1 MTTETSKPYRLRLP
15 GPTEVPERVRMA
27 TARPIYNHRGSEFAA
42 LLSDVADLVRPV
54 MGTKNDVMTFAS
66 SGTGVME
73 ASLANIV
80 VPGDKILVLNNGQWG
95 ERFIGIAKALGL
107 ADGLDEIKVTW
118 GEAISED
125 VLKAKMAETD
135 YAAVVAVHN
144 ESSTGTAADLRE
156 IGAAVAETDAV
167 LIVDTV
173 SGLGGMEMRQ
183 DDWGVDV
190 LVTASQKALMCPP
203 GLGLVSVSEKA
214 WARIND
220 GRARACFYWE
230 FGKAR
235 EWAQKGQT
243 AFTPPVSLIY
253 GLHEALKMMHEEGL
267 DQVLARH
274 KKLSHALQVG
284 VAALGLPLFP
294 TSPMTSNTVGVFT
307 VPDGID
313 GTAIIK
319 RMYEDFG
326 SVIAGARNMYRGKM
340 IRIGTMGTVSA
351 DDILTDLTHLGT
363 VLSAMGVDVD
373 PDAGVAAARA
383 VL

>member
-1 MTTETSKPYRLRLP
+1 MTTTTEKPYRLRLP
-15 GPTEVPERVRMA
+15 GPTTVPERIRMA

-42 LLSDVADLVRPV
+42 LLNEVADLTRPI
-54 MGTKNDVMTFAS
+54 MGTANEVMVFAS

-73 ASLANIV
+73 ASLANV
-80 VPGDKILVLNNGQWG
+80 LGRGDRILVLNNGQWG
-95 ERFIGIAKALGL
+95 ERFIAIAKALDL
-107 ADGLDEIKVTW
+107 AERLDEIKVPW
-118 GEAISED
+118 GQAIAEED
-125 VLKAKMAETD
+125 LKSKLAATEYD
-135 YAAVVAVHN
+135 AVVAVHN
-144 ESSTGTAADLRE
+144 ESSTGTAADLRM
-156 IGAAVAETDAV
+156 IGAAVKETNAV
-167 LIVDTV
+167 LIVDSV

-183 DDWGVDV
+183 DEWGVDV

-203 GLGLVSVSEKA
+203 GLGLASVSDKA

-220 GRARACFYWE
+220 GRPRSCFYWD
-230 FGKAR
+230 FIKAR
-235 EWAQKGQT
+235 DWARKGQT

-253 GLHEALKMMHEEGL
+253 GLHEALMMIHEEGL

-274 KKLSHALQVG
+274 QILSKALEVG

-313 GTAIIK
+313 GTDIIK
-319 RMYEDFG
+319 RMYQDLG

-351 DDILTDLTHLGT
+351 EDIMTDLNHLGA

-373 PDAGVAAARA
+373 PNAGVAEARA

>member
-15 GPTEVPERVRMA
+15 GPTEVPERIRMA
-27 TARPIYNHRGSEFAA
+27 TARPIYNHRGTEFAT
-42 LLSDVADLVRPV
+42 LLSDVSDLVRPV
-54 MGTKNDVMTFAS
+54 MGTRNDVMTFAS

-73 ASLANIV
+73 ASLANILT
-80 VPGDKILVLNNGQWG
+80 PDDKILVLNNGQWG
-95 ERFIGIAKALGL
+95 ERFIGIAKALGF
-107 ADGLDEIKVTW
+107 ADGVDEIKVPW
-118 GEAISED
+118 GEAVAED
-125 VLKAKMAETD
+125 DLKAKLAATN
-135 YAAVVAVHN
+135 YTAVVAVHN

-167 LIVDTV
+167 LIVDSV

-183 DDWGVDV
+183 DEWGVDV
-190 LVTASQKALMCPP
+190 LLTASQKALMCPP

-220 GRARACFYWE
+220 GRDRACFYWD
-230 FGKAR
+230 FIKAR
-235 EWAQKGQT
+235 DWAQKGQT

-253 GLHEALKMMHEEGL
+253 GLHEALLMMHEEGL
-267 DQVLARH
+267 AQVLARH
-274 KKLSHALQVG
+274 QTLSKALEVG
-284 VAALGLPLFP
+284 VAALGLPIFP

-313 GTAIIK
+313 GTDIIK
-319 RMYEDFG
+319 RMYNDFG
-326 SVIAGARNMYRGKM
+326 SVIAGARNMFRGKM
-340 IRIGTMGTVSA
+340 IRIGTMGMVSA
-351 DDILTDLTHLGT
+351 DDIVTDLAQLGA

-373 PDAGVAAARA
+373 PDAGVGAARD

>member
-27 TARPIYNHRGSEFAA
+27 TAQPIYNHRGSEFAA
-42 LLSDVADLVRPV
+42 LLSDVSDLVRPV

-73 ASLANIV
+73 AGLANV
-80 VPGDKILVLNNGQWG
+80 LVPGDKVLVLNNGQWG

-118 GEAISED
+118 GEAIAEEA
-125 VLKAKMAETD
+125 LKAKLAAAD

-167 LIVDTV
+167 LIVDSV

-203 GLGLVSVSEKA
+203 GLGLVSVSDKA
-214 WARIND
+214 WARIHD
-220 GRARACFYWE
+220 GRPRACFYWD
-230 FGKAR
+230 FVKAR

-267 DQVLARH
+267 DQVLERH
-274 KKLSHALQVG
+274 RKLSHALQVG

-319 RMYEDFG
+319 RMYQDFG

-351 DDILTDLTHLGT
+351 DDILTDLTHLGA
-363 VLSAMGVDVD
+363 VLSAIGADVD

-383 VL
+383 AL

>member
-1 MTTETSKPYRLRLP
+1 MTSKTSKPYRLRLP

-42 LLSDVADLVRPV
+42 LLSDVSDLIRPV

-73 ASLANIV
+73 ASLANV
-80 VPGDKILVLNNGQWG
+80 LVPGDKILVLNNGQWG

-118 GEAISED
+118 GEAIAED
-125 VLKAKMAETD
+125 ALKAKLAATD

-214 WARIND
+214 WTRIND
-220 GRARACFYWE
+220 DRTRACFYWD
-230 FGKAR
+230 FVKAR
-235 EWAQKGQT
+235 DWAQKGQT

-267 DQVLARH
+267 DHVLERH
-274 KKLSHALQVG
+274 QKLSHALQVG

-340 IRIGTMGTVSA
+340 IRIGTMGTVNA
-351 DDILTDLTHLGT
+351 DDILTDLTHLGA
-363 VLSAMGVDVD
+363 VLSAIGADVD